1 MTFLQL
7 QARFSEDPI
16 ISRKKSI
23 TNIQFIVTTHSPQV
37 LGEAGHKFNATALR
51 LDENGDAYATVIG
64 RMDGYD
70 SNYIL
75 EEYMGTAS
83 QSTVKTKL
91 VDCINDAIRTG
102 DYFAAEEKLQ
112 ELQELSGE
120 DDAEY
125 ILARGYLKRK
135 RYYDLHSA

>member
-37 LGEAGHKFNATALR
+37 LGEASQKFNVAALR
-51 LDENGDAYATVIG
+51 LDDNGDADVTMIG

-75 EEYMGTAS
+75 EVYMGTAS
-83 QSTVKTKL
+83 QSTVKTEL
-91 VDCINDAIRTG
+91 VDCINEAIRTG
-102 DYFAAEEKLQ
+102 NYFEAEEKLL
-112 ELQELSGE
+112 ELQKLSGE

-125 ILARGYLKRK
+125 ILSSGCLKRK
-135 RYYDLHSA
+135 LFEEGKIL